1 MAANTVG
8 TGELVSR
15 VAVGL
20 VVGLVHP
27 LLHSV
32 DVLSKNRCNHS
43 TGGIYKSHK
52 ERLWWKTNMT
62 FPLFC
67 RNLNVI
73 TNNFFKKRIVVSKC
87 FVIKITILSFKFGNL
102 IEMNRAC
109 ELSFPCRM
117 HLEIRQYLCAKAYAH
132 VYLQVHTVQVCLSMC
147 VFTKC
152 QRTTLAE
159 SSWFPL

>member
-1 MAANTVG
+1 MSLQTI
-8 TGELVSR
+8 
-15 VAVGL
+15 
-20 VVGLVHP
+20 
-27 LLHSV
+27 
-32 DVLSKNRCNHS
+32 K
-43 TGGIYKSHK
+43 
-52 ERLWWKTNMT
+52 
-62 FPLFC
+62 
-67 RNLNVI
+67 
-73 TNNFFKKRIVVSKC
+73 KKRIVVSEC

-159 SSWFPL
+159 SSWFPLWMTNAFTSHSTGCCSAGLPHKHTHKHTETPWMHKILYWKHLSGVEFQLHTHRINKL